1 MVNNFLHVG
10 ISVFDLEESVKFYT
24 EVMGMDSDYE
34 AYHKSDAISSVVG
47 VKDAEAN
54 VKVVKKGSIKL
65 ELIDYGNEEK
75 KQQEQ
80 SKHKDQD
87 SLGLIHVAFAV
98 DDVDE
103 EYERIKALGYEFNSE
118 PTVTRPD
125 GPRIAYFR
133 GPDNVV
139 IELYQNTHR

>member
-10 ISVFDLEESVKFYT
+10 ISVFDLAESVKFYT
-24 EVMGMDSDYE
+24 EVMGLDPDYE
-34 AYHKSDAISSVVG
+34 AHHKGDAISGVVG

-54 VKVVKKGSIKL
+54 IKVVKKGSIKL

-75 KQQEQ
+75 KQQKQ

-87 SLGLIHVAFAV
+87 SPGLIHIAFAV
-98 DDVDE
+98 DNVDK

-118 PTVTRPD
+118 PRVTRPN

-139 IELYQNTHR
+139 IELYQKTHR